1 MKKLTNEE
9 FIKKAK
15 EIHGNEYNYLKTNYV
30 NANTKV
36 CIICH
41 KHGEFWQKPSKHLLG
56 QGCKECGK
64 NKISKAVSLTNEEF
78 IKKAKEIH
86 GNEYDY
92 SKVDLEHRDKNG
104 RVCIICKEH
113 GEFWQEPRVHLQGS
127 RCKLCSRDKKIKL
140 QTKDTEQFIVEA
152 KKIHG
157 NKYDYSKVEY
167 KGCLEKVC
175 IICPIH
181 GEFWQTP
188 DNHIHGHG
196 CRKCLSDKISES
208 RKHSIEKFVERAK
221 EVHGNKYDYSKVK
234 YKNCDANVKII
245 CPIHGEFE
253 QTPYNHLHSSGC
265 PYCKGWKLEEEI
277 TKFLEDNNITY
288 IRQKRFKW
296 LGQQSLDVYI
306 PSANIAIEC
315 QGIQHFKPINYF
327 GGIKAFKYR
336 KKLDKQKSVLC
347 QKNGVKLLYYSNKQ
361 MDENI
366 ITDKEIILE
375 QIKRGII

>member
-1 MKKLTNEE
+1 MKK
-9 FIKKAK
+9 
-15 EIHGNEYNYLKTNYV
+15 
-30 NANTKV
+30 
-36 CIICH
+36 
-41 KHGEFWQKPSKHLLG
+41 
-56 QGCKECGK
+56 
-64 NKISKAVSLTNEEF
+64 LTNEEF

-127 RCKLCSRDKKIKL
+127 GCKLCSRDKKIKL

-175 IICPIH
+175 IMCPIH

-234 YKNCDANVKII
+234 YKNCDTNVKII